1 MSLEPRKLKL
11 GFLNPI
17 SAEWVHLYK
26 DEVMQV
32 SKVDEADYIIYES
45 NGDPVPVI
53 MKILASFPK
62 KKLVFI
68 LSGDQAFHID
78 DECIWFTNA
87 IRHTGLANNQTQIFV
102 TNPAIFKYYE
112 KIGRGITPIRKR
124 YIDIYFKGT
133 IWTGMREVMYSY
145 FTKSRT
151 PQLSC
156 RIEKNNDYW
165 TWRLNSHKKPT
176 NAEIES
182 AAYELYD
189 IMSND
194 VLLCLCPKGNGNS
207 SMRIVEALACGAIP
221 VLIDD
226 FSAPFGVSWEDAGV
240 ALSFNTRIHT
250 WDHIYN
256 ECYKLIQDTE
266 RLTKMQKK
274 GHDYFREVVYG
285 DSNLPGFKMY
295 NNLDTVAFGFS
306 RLIMDRLRKILPN
319 NCHIV

>member
-1 MSLEPRKLKL
+1 MSIEPRKLKI

-26 DEVMQV
+26 DEIEQV
-32 SKVDEADYIIYES
+32 SRVDDADYIIYES
-45 NGDPVPVI
+45 NGDPIPVI
-53 MKILASFPK
+53 MKILATFPR

-68 LSGDQAFHID
+68 LSGDQSVHIN

-87 IRHTGLANNQTQIFV
+87 IKQGGLAKCQTQIFV

-124 YIDIYFKGT
+124 HIDIYFKGT
-133 IWTGMREVMYSY
+133 IWSGMREAMYDY

-151 PQLSC
+151 PQMSC
-156 RIEKNNDYW
+156 LIEKNNEYW
-165 TWRLNSHKKPT
+165 TWRLNGHKKPT
-176 NAEIES
+176 HAEIENT
-182 AAYELYD
+182 AYDSYD

-240 ALSFNTRIHT
+240 ALAFDTRIHT
-250 WDHIYN
+250 WEYIYN
-256 ECYKLIQDTE
+256 ECYKLIKDKD
-266 RLTKMQKK
+266 RLEKMQKK
-274 GHDYFREVVYG
+274 GHDYFREVIYG

-295 NNLDTVAFGFS
+295 GNLDTVAFGFS
-306 RLIMDRLRKILPN
+306 RLIVKQLRKILETN
-319 NCHIV
+319 